1 MKRARRKTRRKKNR
15 CPQKIKKRGRPK
27 GSKNKNHRDIKL
39 PTHLEVIQTHITAV
53 LIMISHKV
61 DILYLLLDGAFG
73 NNNAL
78 QMSRRCGLHLI
89 SKLRFDAALY
99 LSYDAPQK
107 KPGMDRKYGEK
118 VTPHHIDDNYLV
130 SQLREEEFETR
141 IYGFQAWS
149 KNFPDLLNIALIQ
162 RINHKTNKI
171 CHVILFS
178 SDLDLDTQELVDF
191 YALRFQIEFNFRDA
205 KQFWGLEDFMNIK
218 ETQVHN
224 AANLA
229 MFMVNA
235 SHALSDQMSPSE
247 SNMSMLDLKA
257 CFRGRK
263 YVWEVLKY
271 LPNPPDVFLIDTLF
285 AKVGLLG
292 RINCPND
299 P

>member
-1 MKRARRKTRRKKNR
+1 
-15 CPQKIKKRGRPK
+15 
-27 GSKNKNHRDIKL
+27 
-39 PTHLEVIQTHITAV
+39 
-53 LIMISHKV
+53 MISHKV

-178 SDLDLDTQELVDF
+178 SDLDLDTQELVDLGF
-191 YALRFQIEFNFRDA
+191 DIYLDSNSLVLIE
-205 KQFWGLEDFMNIK
+205 WPE
-218 ETQVHN
+218 
-224 AANLA
+224 LA
-229 MFMVNA
+229 MPLLPQNTVKMTIPIN
-235 SHALSDQMSPSE
+235 SDDSRSLSFE
-247 SNMSMLDLKA
+247 
-257 CFRGRK
+257 R
-263 YVWEVLKY
+263 
-271 LPNPPDVFLIDTLF
+271 
-285 AKVGLLG
+285 
-292 RINCPND
+292 
-299 P
+299 